1 MLAACDSEHETFIL
15 TPHGQNMYLSHLSLS
30 DFRNYKHLDLSL
42 GPGLF
47 LFYGENAQGK
57 TNLLE
62 AVAMLATSNS
72 FHATSDREVV
82 SWDAPDHLTRIDG
95 SVKRRDGEVK
105 IEIVIIDP
113 TPFEMPNAASQA
125 IEFPANVQRKRI
137 RINSVPKKG
146 VDLIGQVTVV
156 LFSPTDLRLVDG
168 SPEERRRFLDRGLC
182 QMQPRY
188 CQALMKYR
196 KVVTQR
202 SALLKRIRENQ
213 EDPRM
218 LDYLDDQLTTWA
230 NLIIFERQ
238 RMVTS
243 LNEQVDNLQATIS
256 GGREHLQI
264 VYRPS
269 FRGNP
274 DWDQVQA
281 LQHYRDQLR
290 EARRK
295 EIYSGVCTLG
305 PHRDDL
311 EFLVNGVNMLTYGS
325 RGQQRTVAL
334 SAKLAEL
341 AYMRAGT
348 GEEPILLLDDVFSEL
363 DSSRRQYLL
372 QQILQHDQVLIT
384 TTDFAS
390 FPAEILAKAHKY
402 QVVEGKIQ

>member
-1 MLAACDSEHETFIL
+1 
-15 TPHGQNMYLSHLSLS
+15 MYLAHLALH
-30 DFRNYKHLDLSL
+30 DFRNYKQLDLTL
-42 GPGLF
+42 GSGLY

-72 FHATSDREVV
+72 FHATSDREIVN
-82 SWDAPDHLTRIDG
+82 WQAPDHVARIAA
-95 SVKRRDGEVK
+95 SVERHNGEVK
-105 IEIVIIDP
+105 IEIVVIDP
-113 TPFEMPNAASQA
+113 TPAGGANFSMPESR
-125 IEFPANVQRKRI
+125 QRKRVK
-137 RINSVPKKG
+137 INDVPKKP
-146 VDLIGQVTVV
+146 VDLVGQVTVV
-156 LFSPTDLRLVDG
+156 LFAPTDLRLVDG

-188 CQALMKYR
+188 CSALVKYR
-196 KVVTQR
+196 KVITQR

-213 EDPRM
+213 EDPRL
-218 LDYLDDQLTTWA
+218 LDYLDEKLTEWA

-238 RMVTS
+238 RMVAS
-243 LNEQVDNLQATIS
+243 LNAQVDELQSTIS

-269 FRGNP
+269 FAVNP
-274 DWDQVQA
+274 GWNTIES
-281 LQHYRDQLR
+281 LEHYREQLR

-295 EIYSGVCTLG
+295 ETYAGVCLLG

-341 AYMRAGT
+341 AYMRDVT

-363 DSSRRQYLL
+363 DSLRREYLL
-372 QQILQHDQVLIT
+372 RQILQHDQVLIT
-384 TTDFAS
+384 ATDFTD
-390 FPAEILAKAHKY
+390 FPQEILTKAHRY
-402 QVVEGKIQ
+402 QVVNGEIKEA

>member
-1 MLAACDSEHETFIL
+1 
-15 TPHGQNMYLSHLSLS
+15 MYLSHLSLS
-30 DFRNYKHLDLSL
+30 DFRNYKQLDLSL

-82 SWDAPDHLTRIDG
+82 NWDAADHLTRIDG
-95 SVKRRDGEVK
+95 SVKRHDVEVK

-113 TPFEMPNAASQA
+113 TPLEAPNATPQA
-125 IEFPANVQRKRI
+125 IELPSNMQRKRI
-137 RINSVPKKG
+137 RINGVPKRG

-202 SALLKRIRENQ
+202 SALLKRVRENQ

-218 LDYLDDQLTTWA
+218 LDYLDEQLTTWA
-230 NLIIFERQ
+230 NLIMFERQ
-238 RMVTS
+238 HMVAS

-264 VYRPS
+264 IYRPS
-269 FRGNP
+269 FRKEP
-274 DWDQVQA
+274 AWDLVEA
-281 LQHYRDQLR
+281 LPHYRAQLL

-295 EIYSGVCTLG
+295 EIYQGVCTLG

-311 EFLVNGVNMLTYGS
+311 EFLVNGVNMLMYGS

-372 QQILQHDQVLIT
+372 QHILQHDQVLIT
-384 TTDFAS
+384 ATDLTS
-390 FPAEILAKAHKY
+390 FPEEILARAYKY
-402 QVVEGKIQ
+402 QVINGEIHETHF